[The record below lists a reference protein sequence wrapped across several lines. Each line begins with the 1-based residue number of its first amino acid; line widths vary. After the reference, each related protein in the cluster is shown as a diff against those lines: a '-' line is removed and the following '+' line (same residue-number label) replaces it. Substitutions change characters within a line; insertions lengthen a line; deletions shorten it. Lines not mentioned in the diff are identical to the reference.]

1 MFQSLKYIILFLIF
15 YIRPASY
22 ASQLLL
28 LYLSIRMDVLHAII
42 MDLIYWRLVLTF
54 TRNNSRSEVKTLL
67 SLISDILNLYI
78 SILMRKILLFINNN
92 LTFLLQVFLIAKVRF
107 PWFHLQSQN
116 ITVILN
122 QLTRWTRLLNL
133 RRHCITTLFIRT
145 WIYRIETQLTHAG
158 WRWKDLRFFEQCHW
172 WWRWNLNEGFL

>member
-107 PWFHLQSQN
+107 P
-116 ITVILN
+116 
-122 QLTRWTRLLNL
+122 
-133 RRHCITTLFIRT
+133 
-145 WIYRIETQLTHAG
+145 
-158 WRWKDLRFFEQCHW
+158 
-172 WWRWNLNEGFL
+172 